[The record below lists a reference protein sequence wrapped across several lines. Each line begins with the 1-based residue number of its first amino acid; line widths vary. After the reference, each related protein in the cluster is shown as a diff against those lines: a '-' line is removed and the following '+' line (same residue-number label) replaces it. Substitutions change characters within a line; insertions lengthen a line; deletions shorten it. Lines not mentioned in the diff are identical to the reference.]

1 MSDSTDELRQAITGI
16 IQRVGVDTRT
26 PARAPDTDAWDALR
40 DSGFAAVGVPE
51 DAGGA
56 GGTLADALDVVA
68 VAAEHG
74 ALVPVVEHTV
84 LAAWLTATA
93 GYDLGA
99 ATATTAVA
107 DHRCRLRTDSGG
119 ALLDGVIA
127 DVVFADLADVLVVL
141 IATEEAHAEGAHA
154 QPPTVVVVSLRDA
167 RVTAEAG
174 ADLVGVCVADLTFD
188 ACPVLH
194 AGPSAVGVHELTGRG
209 ALAYT
214 VAAAG
219 AARAVRDRT
228 VQHAND
234 REQFGRPL
242 SRFQAVQQHL
252 ARLAALVAM
261 TNTAASCAVD
271 VVESAGVSPAPAEIA
286 AAAAKVVSSSS
297 AREIAAI
304 GHQIHGAM
312 GFTAEH
318 ALGRFTTELW
328 TWRDRYGSESY
339 WADVLASHILDD
351 GIDVWDA
358 VVAGDTG
365 SPGADGAPR

>member
-1 MSDSTDELRQAITGI
+1 MSDSTDALRQAITGI

-40 DSGFAAVGVPE
+40 DSAFTAVGVPA

-56 GGTLADALDVVA
+56 GGSLADALGVVA
-68 VAAEHG
+68 AAAEQG
-74 ALVPVVEHTV
+74 ALLPVVEHTV
-84 LAAWLTATA
+84 LAAWLAATT
-93 GYDLGA
+93 GYDLGS

-107 DHRCRLRTDSGG
+107 DHRCRLRTDSGR
-119 ALLDGVIA
+119 AVLDGVIA
-127 DVVFADLADVLVVL
+127 DVVFADVAGILVVL
-141 IATEEAHAEGAHA
+141 IDPDADPDAEA
-154 QPPTVVVVSLRDA
+154 QSSTVVVVSLRDA

-174 ADLVGVCVADLTFD
+174 TDLVGVCVADLTFD

-194 AGPSAVGVHELTGRG
+194 VAPSTVDVHELTGRG
-209 ALAYT
+209 ALAYA
-214 VAAAG
+214 VASAG

-228 VQHAND
+228 VQHASD

-261 TNTAASCAVD
+261 TDTAASCAVE
-271 VVESAGVSPAPAEIA
+271 VVESAGMTPASAEMA
-286 AAAAKVVSSSS
+286 VAAAKVVSSSS

-318 ALGRFTTELW
+318 TLGRFTTELW
-328 TWRDRYGSESY
+328 AWRDRYGSERY

-351 GIDVWDA
+351 GFDVWDV
-358 VVAGDTG
+358 VVAGGIG
-365 SPGADGAPR
+365 SPGADGASR

>member
-1 MSDSTDELRQAITGI
+1 MSDSTDALRQAITGI

-40 DSGFAAVGVPE
+40 DSGFTAVGVPA

-56 GGTLADALDVVA
+56 GGSLADALGVVA
-68 VAAEHG
+68 AAAEQG
-74 ALVPVVEHTV
+74 ALLPVVEHTV
-84 LAAWLTATA
+84 LAAWLAATT
-93 GYDLGA
+93 GYDLGS

-107 DHRCRLRTDSGG
+107 DHRCRLRTDSGR
-119 ALLDGVIA
+119 AVLDGVIA
-127 DVVFADLADVLVVL
+127 DVVFADVAGILVVL
-141 IATEEAHAEGAHA
+141 IDPDADPDAEA
-154 QPPTVVVVSLRDA
+154 QSSTVVVVSLRDA

-174 ADLVGVCVADLTFD
+174 TDLVGVCVADLTFD

-194 AGPSAVGVHELTGRG
+194 VAPSTVDVHELTRRG
-209 ALAYT
+209 ALAYA
-214 VAAAG
+214 VASAG

-228 VQHAND
+228 VQHASD

-261 TNTAASCAVD
+261 TDTAASCAVE
-271 VVESAGVSPAPAEIA
+271 VVESAGMTPASAEMA
-286 AAAAKVVSSSS
+286 VAAAKVVSSSS

-318 ALGRFTTELW
+318 TLGRFTTELW
-328 TWRDRYGSESY
+328 AWRDRYGSERY

-351 GIDVWDA
+351 GFDVWDV
-358 VVAGDTG
+358 VVAGGIG
-365 SPGADGAPR
+365 SPGADGASR

>member
-40 DSGFAAVGVPE
+40 DSGFTAVGVPA

-56 GGTLADALDVVA
+56 GGSLADALGVVA
-68 VAAEHG
+68 AAAEQG
-74 ALVPVVEHTV
+74 ALLPVVEHTV
-84 LAAWLTATA
+84 LAAWLAATT
-93 GYDLGA
+93 GYDLGS

-107 DHRCRLRTDSGG
+107 DHRCRLRTDSGR
-119 ALLDGVIA
+119 AVLDGVIA
-127 DVVFADLADVLVVL
+127 DVVFADVAGILVVL
-141 IATEEAHAEGAHA
+141 IDADVESS
-154 QPPTVVVVSLRDA
+154 TVVVVSLRDA

-174 ADLVGVCVADLTFD
+174 TDLVGVCVADLTFD
-188 ACPVLH
+188 ACPMLH
-194 AGPSAVGVHELTGRG
+194 VAPSTVDVHELTRRG
-209 ALAYT
+209 ALAYA
-214 VAAAG
+214 VASAG
-219 AARAVRDRT
+219 AARAVRGRT
-228 VQHAND
+228 VQHASD

-261 TNTAASCAVD
+261 TDTAASCAVE
-271 VVESAGVSPAPAEIA
+271 VVESAGMTPASAEMA
-286 AAAAKVVSSSS
+286 VAAAKVVSSSS

-328 TWRDRYGSESY
+328 AWRDRYGSERY

-351 GIDVWDA
+351 GFDVWDV
-358 VVAGDTG
+358 VVAGDIG
-365 SPGADGAPR
+365 SPGANGASR